1 MAYTDYTF
9 YKDRYF
15 GTIIQESDFPR
26 LAERASDKIDS
37 LTNKRLRK
45 WMPEDEGD
53 AADVQKAVCAFAE
66 SLYYSET
73 LASAG
78 MAGIGGNMQADGTIR
93 GKVIS
98 SISSGSESMSFA
110 TGGAS
115 ASSLEGGAVQKMQSD
130 KEQEAKELLSG
141 IQYKDC
147 GYNLL
152 FSGVGYE

>member
-9 YKDRYF
+9 YTDRYF
-15 GTIIQESDFPR
+15 GNIIPEADFPR
-26 LAERASDKIDS
+26 LSERASEEIDN

-53 AADVQKAVCAFAE
+53 AADVQKAVCALAE

-73 LASAG
+73 LVSAG
-78 MAGIGGNMQADGTIR
+78 MAGIGGITLADGTIQ

-98 SISSGSESMSFA
+98 SRSSGSESMSFS
-110 TGGAS
+110 TGGVS
-115 ASSLEGGAVQKMQSD
+115 ASSLEGNEIQKMQER
-130 KEQEAKELLSG
+130 KMRKAKKLLFG
-141 IQYKDC
+141 IQYKNC

-152 FSGVGYE
+152 FSGIGYE

>member
-1 MAYTDYTF
+1 MAYTDYEF
-9 YKDRYF
+9 YTERYF
-15 GTIIQESDFPR
+15 GNVIPEADFPR
-26 LAERASDKIDS
+26 LSERASEKVDE

-53 AADVQKAVCAFAE
+53 AADVQKAVCALAE

-78 MAGIGGNMQADGTIR
+78 MASIGGSTQSDGTIR
-93 GKVIS
+93 GKVVS

-110 TGGAS
+110 TGGTS
-115 ASSLEGGAVQKMQSD
+115 ASSLEGVAVQKMQER
-130 KEQEAKELLSG
+130 KKQEAKELLLG
-141 IQYKDC
+141 IQYKGY

>member
-9 YKDRYF
+9 YKERYF
-15 GTIIQESDFPR
+15 GTIISESDFPR
-26 LAERASDKIDS
+26 LAERASDKIDG

-45 WMPEDEGD
+45 WMPENEGD

-78 MAGIGGNMQADGTIR
+78 MACVGGNTQADGTIR

-98 SISSGSESMSFA
+98 SASSGSESVSFA
-110 TGGAS
+110 TGGTS
-115 ASSLEGGAVQKMQSD
+115 ASSLEGEEIQKMQRNR
-130 KEQEAKELLSG
+130 EQEAEELLSG
-141 IQYKDC
+141 IQYKDY
-147 GYNLL
+147 GYSLL

>member
-1 MAYTDYTF
+1 MAYTDYEF
-9 YKDRYF
+9 YTGRYF
-15 GTIIQESDFPR
+15 GNIIPEADFSR
-26 LAERASDKIDS
+26 LSERASEKIDG

-53 AADVQKAVCAFAE
+53 AADVQKAVCALAE

-78 MAGIGGNMQADGTIR
+78 MASIGGSTQSDGTIR
-93 GKVIS
+93 GKVVS

-110 TGGAS
+110 TGGTS
-115 ASSLEGGAVQKMQSD
+115 ASSLEGGEIQRMQES
-130 KEQEAKELLSG
+130 KRQEAKGFLSG
-141 IQYKDC
+141 IQYKNY

-152 FSGVGYE
+152 FSGVGFE

>member
-9 YKDRYF
+9 YTDRYF
-15 GTIIQESDFPR
+15 GNIIPEADFPR
-26 LAERASDKIDS
+26 LSERASEEIDN

-53 AADVQKAVCAFAE
+53 AADVQKAVCALAE

-73 LASAG
+73 LVSAG
-78 MAGIGGNMQADGTIR
+78 MAGIGGITQADGTIR

-98 SISSGSESMSFA
+98 SMSSGSESMSFS
-110 TGGAS
+110 TGGVS
-115 ASSLEGGAVQKMQSD
+115 VSSLEGNEIQKMQER
-130 KEQEAKELLSG
+130 KMRKAKKLLFG
-141 IQYKDC
+141 IQYKNR

-152 FSGVGYE
+152 FSGIGYE

>member
-1 MAYTDYTF
+1 MAYTDYEF
-9 YKDRYF
+9 YKERYF
-15 GTIIQESDFPR
+15 GTIIPEADFPR

-53 AADVQKAVCAFAE
+53 ATDVQKAVCAFAE
-66 SLYYSET
+66 SLYYSEA

-78 MAGIGGNMQADGTIR
+78 MSGVGGNTLADGTIQ

-98 SISSGSESMSFA
+98 SRSSGSESVSFA
-110 TGGAS
+110 TGGTS
-115 ASSLEGGAVQKMQSD
+115 ASSLEGGAVQKMQED
-130 KEQEAKELLSG
+130 KEREAEGFLSG
-141 IQYKDC
+141 IQYKDY

>member
-1 MAYTDYTF
+1 MAYADYTF

-15 GTIIQESDFPR
+15 GNIIPESDFPR
-26 LAERASDKIDS
+26 LAERASDKIDG

-53 AADVQKAVCAFAE
+53 AADVQKAVCALAE
-66 SLYYSET
+66 SLYFSET
-73 LASAG
+73 LVSAG
-78 MAGIGGNMQADGTIR
+78 MAGIGGNTQADGTIR

-110 TGGAS
+110 TGGTS
-115 ASSLEGGAVQKMQSD
+115 AGSLEGNEIQTMQER
-130 KEQEAKELLSG
+130 KIQEAEKLLSG
-141 IQYKDC
+141 IQYKNY